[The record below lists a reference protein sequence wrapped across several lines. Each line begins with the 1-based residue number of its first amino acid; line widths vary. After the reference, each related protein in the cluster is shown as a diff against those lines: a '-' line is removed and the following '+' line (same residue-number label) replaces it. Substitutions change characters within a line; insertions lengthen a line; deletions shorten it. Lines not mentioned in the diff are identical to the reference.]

1 MKDIEEIDIGYCEL
15 LWNMQSYDKDTF
27 ESIINESFAVSLSDG
42 TYKDIIEGGNERA
55 VTYLDWL
62 EFIEKSLIT
71 RLKESYLQSKAIRA
85 GISSIVPQALLN
97 LATFNEL
104 NIWICGKIE
113 VDLELL

>member
-42 TYKDIIEGGNERA
+42 TYKEIVEGGTEKA
-55 VTYLDWL
+55 VTYMDWL

-71 RLKESYLQSKAIRA
+71 RLKESYL
-85 GISSIVPQALLN
+85 
-97 LATFNEL
+97 
-104 NIWICGKIE
+104 
-113 VDLELL
+113 